1 MSPVAR
7 VSKRTQSGNE
17 VTSGMPDKLDTAVPV
32 LNAPG
37 IPVAGPVADPD
48 WDGAG
53 VVCRVV
59 YQSAVE
65 DKVQDVTVSRE
76 TSLGTDLYEALQ
88 ADLAYEAL
96 SPDVSRETSLDTPIA
111 REAMQAVKVRNVRQ
125 QAWPAPGQRRLI
137 TVANQKGGVGKTTT
151 AVNVAMALALHG
163 LRVLLIDLDPQ
174 GNASTALGVEHT
186 AGTPSIYDVLLGGM
200 SLAEVAVP
208 VEAAPL
214 MRCVPATIDLAGADI
229 ELASQVAREH
239 RLRRALASYDE
250 PVDYVIIDCPPALGL
265 LTLNALVAAKEILI
279 PIQCEY
285 YALEGLAQ
293 LLNTVELVKSQ
304 LNEALEV
311 STVLLTMYDSRTRL
325 ADQVADDVR
334 EHFGDKVIRSVIP
347 RNVRVSEAPGYGQT
361 VITYDPGSRGA
372 VSYVDAAREL
382 AERGAAAH

>member
-1 MSPVAR
+1 
-7 VSKRTQSGNE
+7 
-17 VTSGMPDKLDTAVPV
+17 MPDELNTASPTGIAVGPLTSHPSDQAGAPPVP
-32 LNAPG
+32 LTAYQ
-37 IPVAGPVADPD
+37 
-48 WDGAG
+48 DGAREHGAAG
-53 VVCRVV
+53 V
-59 YQSAVE
+59 AH
-65 DKVQDVTVSRE
+65 VSRE
-76 TSLGTDLYEALQ
+76 TSLGADLYEALQ
-88 ADLAYEAL
+88 ADLAHEAL
-96 SPDVSRETSLDTPIA
+96 HPGQPHVSRETSLNDTPIA
-111 REAMQAVKVRNVRQ
+111 REAMQAVHVRNVRQ
-125 QAWPAPGQRRLI
+125 QSWGAPPERRII
-137 TVANQKGGVGKTTT
+137 TVANQKGGVGKTTS
-151 AVNVAMALALHG
+151 AVNIAMALALHG
-163 LRVLLIDLDPQ
+163 LNVLMIDLDPQ

-186 AGTPSIYDVLLGGM
+186 AGTPSVYDVLLGGM

-214 MRCVPATIDLAGADI
+214 LRCVPATIDLAGADI

-239 RLRRALASYDE
+239 RLRRALVSYTD

-304 LNEALEV
+304 LNETLEV

-325 ADQVADDVR
+325 ADQVADEVR
-334 EHFGDKVIRSVIP
+334 QHFGDKVIRSVIP

-372 VSYVDAAREL
+372 VSYLDAAREL
-382 AERGAAAH
+382 AERGVAKPEQDEQEREAR